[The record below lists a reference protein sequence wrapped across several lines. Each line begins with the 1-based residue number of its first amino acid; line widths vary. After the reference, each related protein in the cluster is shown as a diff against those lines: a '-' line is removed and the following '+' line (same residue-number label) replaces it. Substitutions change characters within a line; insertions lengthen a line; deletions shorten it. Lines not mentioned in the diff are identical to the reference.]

1 MRTGIKVCE
10 YRHGAWSG
18 EFPTIIV
25 VTLSMLAGGILSA
38 VGKDIWE
45 ALKRYLKKRFDLLEK
60 DRQSKRGTREPRS
73 QVLVVYIVGEMER
86 IPVVY
91 YSAPLDNEIRF
102 DFDRDHLLRAEAQIA
117 VLIRAGKITS
127 GKFLGINLQ
136 KLESER
142 YLSIFHAIPSQ
153 ITMDGPGSLAPDEE
167 TTIEEIEIVLRRKTL
182 IVEQGGRT
190 LRR

>member
-1 MRTGIKVCE
+1 MKRDTKALPMQNGIEVRE

-45 ALKRYLKKRFDLLEK
+45 ALKGFLKKRFDLLEK
-60 DRQSKRGTREPRS
+60 DRQSKKGTREPRS
-73 QVLVVYIVGEMER
+73 HVLVIYIVGELEG

-91 YSAPLDNEIRF
+91 YSAPLDGEIRV
-102 DFDRDHLLRAEAQIA
+102 DFGRDQLLRAEAKIGI
-117 VLIRAGKITS
+117 LIRAGKIS
-127 GKFLGINLQ
+127 SNKFLGISLQ
-136 KLESER
+136 KLGSER

-153 ITMDGPGSLAPDEE
+153 RTMDGPGSFAPDEE
-167 TTIEEIEIVLRRKTL
+167 KTIEEIEIVLRRKT
-182 IVEQGGRT
+182 
-190 LRR
+190 